1 MTPVIAATAGVATE
15 SDVVV
20 EVGLI
25 EVAKGNSFRLRCRS
39 VCCLLRVVVVVEGFV
54 LWNRPLLVLIVE
66 KEFVSWLSSSI
77 VKATNDIM
85 YFILNKLI

>member
-1 MTPVIAATAGVATE
+1 MTPVMAATAGVATD

-39 VCCLLRVVVVVEGFV
+39 VCCLLRVVVVEGFV